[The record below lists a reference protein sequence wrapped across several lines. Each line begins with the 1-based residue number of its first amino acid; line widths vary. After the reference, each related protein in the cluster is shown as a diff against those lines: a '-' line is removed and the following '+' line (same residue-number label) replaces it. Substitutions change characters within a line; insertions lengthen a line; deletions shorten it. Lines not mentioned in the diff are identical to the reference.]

1 MVIAAR
7 TACLGPVEETKFFSM
22 HAGIFRKTLAK
33 HHSALAQLLWCLW
46 PRLVT
51 QSISRCREH
60 RPQPLEYSTI
70 VRIQGVTRQSLDP
83 RRCLLNRA
91 SAVLEPAAPA
101 RATPGA
107 ARAQRTHVLGLR
119 TRKVE
124 TCERNESAER
134 CSQWAA
140 SGIHRCGTAPH
151 PEASSSPTR
160 RTSTCR
166 RTESP
171 SAAHERSRSDPA
183 LSARTGGGKEA
194 AEAGAPRGVSA
205 VGRAERA
212 SIRSSMTMSRSTV

>member
-1 MVIAAR
+1 M
-7 TACLGPVEETKFFSM
+7 
-22 HAGIFRKTLAK
+22 
-33 HHSALAQLLWCLW
+33 
-46 PRLVT
+46 
-51 QSISRCREH
+51 
-60 RPQPLEYSTI
+60 
-70 VRIQGVTRQSLDP
+70 
-83 RRCLLNRA
+83 LNRA

-183 LSARTGGGKEA
+183 LSAHWAGGKER
-194 AEAGAPRGVSA
+194 GAPRGVSA
-205 VGRAERA
+205 KARAAAEPSAPRRPFVDDDHDVEHRLIGRSVLVEKSEELPLPQYPVRHAKKRSDPNKRAGPRHPARSRTQPYTPSIALSLSLLNSLFKVSAED
-212 SIRSSMTMSRSTV
+212 SDHSR

>member
-1 MVIAAR
+1 MQ
-7 TACLGPVEETKFFSM
+7 EFS
-22 HAGIFRKTLAK
+22 AK

-60 RPQPLEYSTI
+60 RSQPRSNTVHEYSTI

-140 SGIHRCGTAPH
+140 SGIHRCGTAQH

-171 SAAHERSRSDPA
+171 SAAHERSRSDSA
-183 LSARTGGGKEA
+183 LSARTGGGKPRS
-194 AEAGAPRGVSA
+194 GAPRGVSA
-205 VGRAERA
+205 EPSAP
-212 SIRSSMTMSRSTV
+212 RSVRR

>member
-1 MVIAAR
+1 MQ
-7 TACLGPVEETKFFSM
+7 EFS
-22 HAGIFRKTLAK
+22 AK

-70 VRIQGVTRQSLDP
+70 VRILIQGGTRQSLDP

-183 LSARTGGGKEA
+183 LSARTAWGVGA
-194 AEAGAPRGVSA
+194 AQGAERRAASRPS
-205 VGRAERA
+205 AERA
-212 SIRSSMTMSRSTV
+212 SIRSSMTMSSTVRSGAPFW